1 MQWKAIIQDRQA
13 GVIESFP
20 SIPSIA
26 TGVVCREQTDKWH
39 LISWTLALL
48 LPVGVGLMALAFAV
62 GWANCNQSQNKTK
75 AAQRRVYVTR
85 ALLCNFSASRIRI
98 RHVGRPV
105 ISGLLLLC
113 QIVCVFVNVGIQTLT
128 TCYWQTR
135 AARIILVPSLCLHI
149 TSKQF
154 YLCMCVCVCQI
165 NENLLWQ
172 PQRTQKERVKAP
184 HSALGTQE
192 ATATQMRW
200 ALICAHVEGWDVT
213 KFYSF
218 NVEKFVQVKKKSHT
232 YRKTCTLACRSLPSC
247 CEGRLS

>member
-26 TGVVCREQTDKWH
+26 TGVVCREQTDNWH
-39 LISWTLALL
+39 LIRWTLALL

-85 ALLCNFSASRIRI
+85 ALLCNFSASWIRI

-135 AARIILVPSLCLHI
+135 AARIILRSSLALFTYH
-149 TSKQF
+149 KQAILYVHVRVRMSNQWKSAVTAAKNPERTCQSPTQRIRHTGGNRHADALSVDLRSRWRLRCHKVLF
-154 YLCMCVCVCQI
+154 IQCGKVC
-165 NENLLWQ
+165 
-172 PQRTQKERVKAP
+172 A
-184 HSALGTQE
+184 G
-192 ATATQMRW
+192 
-200 ALICAHVEGWDVT
+200 
-213 KFYSF
+213 
-218 NVEKFVQVKKKSHT
+218 
-232 YRKTCTLACRSLPSC
+232 
-247 CEGRLS
+247 